1 MSTDRAARIE
11 KRLEIP
17 IVVAAI
23 LVIPVIAIEQS
34 NAGDP
39 WRSIAAVVNWAIWL
53 AFAIEVVVML
63 AVVPNRWGWLRE
75 HPLEVAIVVLTPPFL
90 PASLQ
95 AARALR
101 LLRLLRLLRVARI
114 ARRTFS
120 LEGLRYAAWLAGL
133 TAVAGGAAFAA
144 VEEGRSTWDG
154 VWWAITTMTTVGYGD
169 LSPETTSGRIIAI
182 PVMIVGIGF
191 VAVLTAAVAE
201 RFLAT
206 RIEQTEA
213 EVTQEVEEAEIE
225 VLAELREITARLQAV
240 ERRLG
245 SRAG

>member
-1 MSTDRAARIE
+1 MSAERAARIE

-39 WRSIAAVVNWAIWL
+39 WRSIAAGVNWAIWI
-53 AFAIEVVVML
+53 AFAIELVVML
-63 AVVPNRWGWLRE
+63 TVVPNKWGWLRE

-90 PASLQ
+90 PAGLQ

-133 TAVAGGAAFAA
+133 TAVAGGAAFAS
-144 VEEGRSTWDG
+144 VEGRSTWDG

-169 LSPETTSGRIIAI
+169 LSPETTAGRIIAI
-182 PVMIVGIGF
+182 PLMIVGIGF
-191 VAVLTAAVAE
+191 VAVLTAAIAE

-206 RIEQTEA
+206 RIEHTEA
-213 EVTQEVEEAEIE
+213 EMTHEVEEAEIE
-225 VLAELREITARLQAV
+225 LLAELREITARLQAV
-240 ERRLG
+240 ERRLE
-245 SRAG
+245 SRTG